1 MNDQMLNYTKDKT
14 FMLKILILIL
24 ASIVTSTLRFPEI
37 GTLVHLSYLTLVFKM
52 LTSTEAQLFGSKIYL
67 IHIAIYPE

>member
-1 MNDQMLNYTKDKT
+1 MNDQMLNYTKNKT
-14 FMLKILILIL
+14 FMLQIIILIL
-24 ASIVTSTLRFPEI
+24 ASIVTSTFRFPEI

-67 IHIAIYPE
+67 IYIAIYPE